1 MKTRLNEERIWGD
14 SSGQSNNSRTSRA
27 SQILKEWSKEHA
39 KINDGSVSG
48 AVIPL
53 KDISPGIDN
62 ADWSYAQSKA
72 AWREYEKDRNIE
84 EHPFR

>member
-1 MKTRLNEERIWGD
+1 M
-14 SSGQSNNSRTSRA
+14 
-27 SQILKEWSKEHA
+27 
-39 KINDGSVSG
+39 SG